1 MSLSTIVKEYKAL
14 SEKIKTELVNAI
26 EEIPQNKNITPLG
39 NRCFSVSFSEI
50 LNNNGIISPDY
61 YDFEVQKEFLIEILE
76 SDKRGFEKKIE
87 ILKEIAEKGKIL
99 SRGQHTIRFHPEVL
113 TKIKEI
119 LKDLEE
125 IENE

>member
-50 LNNNGIISPDY
+50 LNNNGIMSPDY
-61 YDFEVQKEFLIEILE
+61 YDFEIQKAFLVEILE
-76 SDKRGFEKKIE
+76 SHKRSFENKIE

-99 SRGQHTIRFHPEVL
+99 SAGAHTIRFHPDVL
-113 TKIKEI
+113 AKIKEI